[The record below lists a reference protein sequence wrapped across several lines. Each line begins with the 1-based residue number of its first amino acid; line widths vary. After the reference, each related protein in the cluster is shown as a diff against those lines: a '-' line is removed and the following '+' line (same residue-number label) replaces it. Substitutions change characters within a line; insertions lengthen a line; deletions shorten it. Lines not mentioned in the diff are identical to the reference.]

1 MSQGTVPSQGEAG
14 CREEVR
20 HNLAGRMEDT
30 EEGVPRSPGL
40 HIAEEEARRIEDLHT
55 VLEGELRTEVEEVLR
70 SRRRMIVAAEE
81 HYSRLAG
88 SIQSL
93 ILHNWGSVHSRRRSG

>member
-14 CREEVR
+14 CRGEVR

-40 HIAEEEARRIEDLHT
+40 HIAEEEARRIGDHHIVLEEELHT
-55 VLEGELRTEVEEVLR
+55 EAEEARR
-70 SRRRMIVAAEE
+70 SRRRMIVAAGE
-81 HYSRLAG
+81 HCSRLAG